1 MRSKY
6 GARPLTGISR
16 VPRIDDDGQIHF
28 VAGYDPQTGL
38 YHDQTPAFSVSSTP
52 THADASKA
60 ADRLLAPFKHYKF
73 EDATAGRALLLGLV
87 LTAVQRPFLPT
98 SPMIAVRASMP
109 GVGKGLLVR
118 ATAQLAYNSLPVIAT
133 WGHSD
138 EEFAKRLDALLIQS
152 PAMISID
159 NANGR
164 LLRGDTL
171 EAILSEGV
179 ADVRPLG
186 RSETIRVRN
195 RSLLVA
201 TGNNLIVTGDM
212 ARRTLV
218 IDLMPKSA
226 SPERDVYP
234 FNPAEIVQQHRTAL
248 LQAAFTIMRA
258 YRLAKPAQNLPG
270 IGSFDLWAERVRD
283 PIEWLLGYDIS
294 EGFQQNKEEDP
305 QRQEDAALLAALHDN
320 YGTGPFK
327 SADVHVIYGNVSNHR
342 RAPHLHP
349 TKPTPS
355 EEELHA
361 AIETAIGS
369 KDITAKRIGQWAKRV
384 DGAYIENYKLDLHH
398 NRSSNSNEMKVQ
410 RI

>member
-1 MRSKY
+1 
-6 GARPLTGISR
+6 
-16 VPRIDDDGQIHF
+16 
-28 VAGYDPQTGL
+28 
-38 YHDQTPAFSVSSTP
+38 
-52 THADASKA
+52 
-60 ADRLLAPFKHYKF
+60 
-73 EDATAGRALLLGLV
+73 
-87 LTAVQRPFLPT
+87 
-98 SPMIAVRASMP
+98 MP

-118 ATAQLAYNSLPVIAT
+118 ATAELAFNSLPVIAT

-138 EEFAKRLDALLIQS
+138 EEFAKRFDALLIQS

-164 LLRGDTL
+164 LLQGDTL

-186 RSETIRVRN
+186 KSETVRVRN
-195 RSLLVA
+195 RSLIVA
-201 TGNNLIVTGDM
+201 TGNNLFISGDM

-218 IDLMPKSA
+218 VDLLPKSA

-258 YRLAKPAQNLPG
+258 FRLAKPAQNLPG
-270 IGSFDLWAERVRD
+270 IGSFESWARWVRD
-283 PIEWLLGYDIS
+283 MIEWLLGYDIS

-305 QRQEDAALLAALHDN
+305 RRQEDAALLAALHGY
-320 YGTGPFK
+320 YGTGAFK
-327 SADVHVIYGNVSNHR
+327 SADVHAIYSNVTNHR

-349 TKPTPS
+349 TKPTPQQD
-355 EEELHA
+355 ELHS
-361 AIETAIGS
+361 AIEIAIGS

-384 DGAYIENYKLDLHH
+384 DGAFIENYKLDVRH
-398 NRSSNSNEMKVQ
+398 NRSSNSNEMTVQ